1 MSVIY
6 DYDIASHDDP
16 ILNAAKRAL
25 DLFTRVAT
33 PEKAALFGAF
43 PFCKCLYCW
52 NGVEQNIFCVRVV
65 MKLPSW
71 IPGLGFKEANVSKQY
86 AKDMLDMPYQYVIRS
101 RASSTFAVERIC

>member
-43 PFCKCLYCW
+43 PFRKCFY
-52 NGVEQNIFCVRVV
+52 
-65 MKLPSW
+65 
-71 IPGLGFKEANVSKQY
+71 Y
-86 AKDMLDMPYQYVIRS
+86 
-101 RASSTFAVERIC
+101 